1 MVEIVERNIEGLYLV
16 KENDEEW
23 YAFEFDSGT
32 IVWFREKNGV
42 LETRVEQ

>member
-1 MVEIVERNIEGLYLV
+1 MVEIVERNIEGLYLI

-23 YAFEFDSGT
+23 YAFELDSGT
-32 IVWFREKNGV
+32 FIWFREKNGV